1 MSTQVLSAP
10 VKDDEQ
16 GALKLNDTPHFE
28 LIDERELEKL
38 LAWYG
43 KTQALPRVGGQTSDH
58 VTYAKGKDKDGNVID
73 IEVPIKVGKLMVAPK
88 WLEVVNK
95 ALIAIF
101 QDNCH
106 AAACNISAVLDD
118 RGVGAVEE
126 RFRVLPPINGTIG
139 VRKND

>member
-1 MSTQVLSAP
+1 LSTQVLSAP

-16 GALKLNDTPHFE
+16 GALKLNDTPYFE
-28 LIDERELEKL
+28 LIDEKELEKL

-43 KTQALPRVGGQTSDH
+43 KTQSLPRTGGQTSDH
-58 VTYAKGKDKDGNVID
+58 VDSNDNLV
-73 IEVPIKVGKLMVAPK
+73 KVGKLLVAPK